1 MGKKN
6 SRVIYM
12 HSNERSDYI
21 MATMVANFT
30 FKGLGASVLREQ
42 VKNYLIKEFVARR
55 NVFVDLVN
63 PMYEKWNKEFYELYP
78 GKNGYDLEYSKFIYE
93 KHREPLRIANAKD
106 MWLNEVELRSDITEY
121 GDVYGYV
128 KNLEVAIYLS
138 LN

>member
-1 MGKKN
+1 
-6 SRVIYM
+6 
-12 HSNERSDYI
+12 

-30 FKGLGASVLREQ
+30 FKGLGASVLREY

-63 PMYEKWNKEFYELYP
+63 PMYEKWNKEFDELYP
-78 GKNGYDLEYSKFIYE
+78 GTDGYDSKYLKFICE

-106 MWLNEVELRSDITEY
+106 MWLNEVELRSDITEC

>member
-1 MGKKN
+1 
-6 SRVIYM
+6 
-12 HSNERSDYI
+12 

-78 GKNGYDLEYSKFIYE
+78 GCKEIEATCQNGAC
-93 KHREPLRIANAKD
+93 PL
-106 MWLNEVELRSDITEY
+106 L
-121 GDVYGYV
+121 
-128 KNLEVAIYLS
+128 
-138 LN
+138 

>member
-1 MGKKN
+1 
-6 SRVIYM
+6 
-12 HSNERSDYI
+12 

-78 GKNGYDLEYSKFIYE
+78 GKNGDDLEYSKFICE

>member
-12 HSNERSDYI
+12 HFNERSDI
-21 MATMVANFT
+21 
-30 FKGLGASVLREQ
+30 LWQRWW
-42 VKNYLIKEFVARR
+42 R

-63 PMYEKWNKEFYELYP
+63 PMYEKWNKEFDELYP
-78 GKNGYDLEYSKFIYE
+78 GTDGYDSKYLKFICE

-106 MWLNEVELRSDITEY
+106 MWLNEVELRSDITEC

>member
-1 MGKKN
+1 MKG
-6 SRVIYM
+6 VI
-12 HSNERSDYI
+12 YI
-21 MATMVANFT
+21 MATMIANFT
-30 FKGLGASVLREQ
+30 FKGLGALALKEPIKS
-42 VKNYLIKEFVARR
+42 YLIKEFVARR

-78 GKNGYDLEYSKFIYE
+78 GKDGYDLEYSKFICE

-106 MWLNEVELRSDITEY
+106 MWLNEVELRPDITEC
-121 GDVYGYV
+121 GNVYGYV

>member
-1 MGKKN
+1 MKG
-6 SRVIYM
+6 VI
-12 HSNERSDYI
+12 YI

-78 GKNGYDLEYSKFIYE
+78 GKNGYDLEYSKFICE

-106 MWLNEVELRSDITEY
+106 MWLNEVELRSDITEC
-121 GDVYGYV
+121 GEIYGYV
-128 KNLEVAIYLS
+128 KNLEVAIYVS